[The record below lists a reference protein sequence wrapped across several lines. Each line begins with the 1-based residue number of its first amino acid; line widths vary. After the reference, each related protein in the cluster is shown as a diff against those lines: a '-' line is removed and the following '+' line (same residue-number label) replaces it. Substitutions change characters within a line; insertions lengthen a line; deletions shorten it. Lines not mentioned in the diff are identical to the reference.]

1 MRKIRQLLIAL
12 FVIMTSTAFASNGSN
27 TQTSTEVEA
36 GGNICR
42 VTFYTPDIVR
52 VTKAPVGYTYKE
64 QKSEVVTLSPNG
76 SIPVSV
82 TSNSTTT
89 KMKSDALIVTI
100 DRRTGLVSFASSNG
114 KQLLNPSL
122 IPPNYF

>member
-64 QKSEVVTLSPNG
+64 QKMLSSSPSTDARDLSLLHHLMAN
-76 SIPVSV
+76 SFLRRRPSH
-82 TSNSTTT
+82 SNLGRRVATR
-89 KMKSDALIVTI
+89 DAL
-100 DRRTGLVSFASSNG
+100 
-114 KQLLNPSL
+114 
-122 IPPNYF
+122 